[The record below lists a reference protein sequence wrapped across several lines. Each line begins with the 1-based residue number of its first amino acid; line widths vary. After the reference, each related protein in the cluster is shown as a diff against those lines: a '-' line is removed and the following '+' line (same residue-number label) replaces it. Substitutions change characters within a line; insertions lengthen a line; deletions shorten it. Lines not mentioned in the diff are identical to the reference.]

1 MRISPIRSNHSGA
14 HAAPYESAK
23 AAVVARHKYL
33 SNYVKPLEIMEAMQ
47 TKLKYLAVVLI
58 TMFTG
63 FHAQAA
69 TESESEAQAQAEDLT
84 QREDVSAFIERVSA
98 ANKLDAEKV
107 RAVLAAARVQQS
119 ILEAIARPAEKT
131 MTWGSYRKIFIQP
144 QRIQGGVEF
153 SDKYAEHLQRAEQ
166 RFGVPASMIVAIIG
180 VETLYGKR
188 MGSYRVVDALA
199 TLAFDYPPRSTF
211 FAKELENFLVLSLG
225 NELDPLQA
233 KGSYAGAMGYG
244 QFMPSSYRAY
254 AVDFDGDDLADIW
267 NNPVDA
273 IGSVANY
280 FARHGWKQNAD
291 IVIPAKLNGEKLDA
305 EQLNASLKPSVKV
318 KNLAAMG
325 LASEQKLKGRT
336 LVAPF
341 KYVGEEADEYWLGLH
356 NFYVI
361 TRYNRSRLYAMAVYQ
376 LSQAIAEQT
385 QES

>member
-1 MRISPIRSNHSGA
+1 MH
-14 HAAPYESAK
+14 
-23 AAVVARHKYL
+23 
-33 SNYVKPLEIMEAMQ
+33 
-47 TKLKYLAVVLI
+47 TKLKYLALVLI
-58 TMFTG
+58 TTLTNLQ
-63 FHAQAA
+63 ARAA
-69 TESESEAQAQAEDLT
+69 TQAEDLT

-98 ANKLDAEKV
+98 ANKLQPEKL
-107 RAVLAAARVQQS
+107 REVLAGAKVQQS

-131 MTWGSYRKIFIQP
+131 MTWGRYRKIFIQP

-153 SDKYAEHLQRAEQ
+153 SQKYAEHLQRAEQ

-188 MGSYRVVDALA
+188 MGNYRVVDALA
-199 TLAFDYPPRSTF
+199 TLAFDYPPRSKF
-211 FAKELENFLVLSLG
+211 FTKELEHFLVLSLG
-225 NELDPLQA
+225 NELDPMQA

-280 FARHGWKQNAD
+280 FARHGWKKNAG
-291 IVIPAKLNGEKLDA
+291 VVLPAQLNGESVKVEA
-305 EQLNASLKPSVKV
+305 LNASLKPSVKV

-325 LASEQKLKGRT
+325 LVSEQKLDRNT
-336 LVAPF
+336 QVAPF
-341 KYVGEEADEYWLGLH
+341 KYVGDDSDEYWLGLH

-385 QES
+385 RES

>member
-1 MRISPIRSNHSGA
+1 M
-14 HAAPYESAK
+14 K
-23 AAVVARHKYL
+23 
-33 SNYVKPLEIMEAMQ
+33 AMQ
-47 TKLKYLAVVLI
+47 TKLKYFALLLI
-58 TMFTG
+58 TTLTG
-63 FHAQAA
+63 LHAQAA
-69 TESESEAQAQAEDLT
+69 TEAEAKDLT

-98 ANKLDAEKV
+98 ANKLDPKKLRE
-107 RAVLAAARVQQS
+107 VLAGARVQQS

-131 MTWGSYRKIFIQP
+131 MTWGRYRKIFIQP

-153 SDKYAEHLQRAEQ
+153 GKKYAEHLQRAEQ

-211 FAKELENFLVLSLG
+211 FTKELEHFLVLSLG
-225 NELDPLQA
+225 NELDPMQA

-280 FARHGWKQNAD
+280 FARHGWKKNAD
-291 IVIPAKLNGEKLDA
+291 VVLPAQLNGEDVNA
-305 EQLNASLKPSVKV
+305 EQLNGSLKPSVKV

-325 LASEQKLKGRT
+325 LASEQKLKRNT

-341 KYVGEEADEYWLGLH
+341 KYIGDEGDEYWLGLH

-376 LSQAIAEQT
+376 LSQAIAEQI